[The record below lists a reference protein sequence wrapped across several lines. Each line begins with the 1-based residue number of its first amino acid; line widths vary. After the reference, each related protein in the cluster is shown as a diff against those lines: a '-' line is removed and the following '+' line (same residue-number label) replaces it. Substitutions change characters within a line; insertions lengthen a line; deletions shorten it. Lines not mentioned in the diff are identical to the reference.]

1 MAGQITLLRL
11 QRAGTTPHYT
21 QGVATLYPGLCA
33 SALTARTAN
42 VTRFYITC
50 IAISHFAQ
58 GPPVLTIRVIRVI
71 RGDFYLSS
79 ILSHGFKEFEG
90 FEEFEWF
97 EGFVCS
103 KLFVF
108 SLSANVK

>member
-1 MAGQITLLRL
+1 MAVQITLLRL
-11 QRAGTTPHYT
+11 QRAGTIPHYT
-21 QGVATLYPGLCA
+21 PGAATLYPGLCA
-33 SALTARTAN
+33 AALTARTAY

-50 IAISHFAQ
+50 IAISRFAQ
-58 GPPVLTIRVIRVI
+58 GTPVLTIRVISAF
-71 RGDFYLSS
+71 RGFLTSS
-79 ILSHGFKEFEG
+79 PFLSHGFKEFEG